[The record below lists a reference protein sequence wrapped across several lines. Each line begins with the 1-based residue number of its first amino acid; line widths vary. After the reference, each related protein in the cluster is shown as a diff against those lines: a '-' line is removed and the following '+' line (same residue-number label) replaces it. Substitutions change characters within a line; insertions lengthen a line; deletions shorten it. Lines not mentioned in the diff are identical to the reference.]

1 VLEGRQSLSGRFPS
15 SRRRAVLWFG
25 QKWRHASVAF
35 LLLLTGIALLLVPA
49 VRKTLK
55 RYVQESLTQETF
67 APVNYSRQ
75 FIRDVIPEPEPAL
88 LQNQAQTESKDL
100 TSASRRDQ
108 EESLAD
114 LPDDAGVKPRS
125 TRKAE
130 GEVKTK
136 KAGQYSPA
144 GVESGPKKVEFPQ
157 YVLKPPYVYTVQVE
171 SFKDP
176 DVAEARMRELQ
187 NRGFDAWVA
196 WIDLGEMGVWYRVLV
211 GKFKD
216 KTEAQA
222 MARQL
227 SQKREFHRA
236 RQIATHEG
244 SKKDKGN

>member
-1 VLEGRQSLSGRFPS
+1 VHVLEGRQSLSGKFPS
-15 SRRRAVLWFG
+15 SGRRAVLWFG

-35 LLLLTGIALLLVPA
+35 LLVLIGIALLLVPA

-75 FIRDVIPEPEPAL
+75 FIRDVIPPPEPAVL
-88 LQNQAQTESKDL
+88 RNKNRKESRDL

-108 EESLAD
+108 EESLGD
-114 LPDDAGVKPRS
+114 LPDDAGVKPRPMN
-125 TRKAE
+125 KAE
-130 GEVKTK
+130 DEIKTK
-136 KAGQYSPA
+136 KAEKYSP
-144 GVESGPKKVEFPQ
+144 GKVESGKRKVEFPQ
-157 YVLKPPYVYTVQVE
+157 FVLKPPYVYTVQVE

-222 MARQL
+222 MARKL

-236 RQIATHEG
+236 RQIATHKE
-244 SKKDKGN
+244 SVKNQ

>member
-1 VLEGRQSLSGRFPS
+1 
-15 SRRRAVLWFG
+15 
-25 QKWRHASVAF
+25 WRHAPIAF
-35 LLLLTGIALLLVPA
+35 LLVLIGIALLLVPA

-75 FIRDVIPEPEPAL
+75 FIRDVIPPPESAGL
-88 LQNQAQTESKDL
+88 RNQVRTESKDL
-100 TSASRRDQ
+100 ASASRRDQ
-108 EESLAD
+108 AESLQG
-114 LPDDAGVKPRS
+114 LSDDAELKPHS
-125 TRKAE
+125 MKKAE
-130 GEVKTK
+130 GEAKTEK
-136 KAGQYSPA
+136 TEQYSPA
-144 GVESGPKKVEFPQ
+144 QVESRKKKIEFPQ

-222 MARQL
+222 MAHQL
-227 SQKREFHRA
+227 SQRREFHRA
-236 RQIATHEG
+236 RQIATHKG
-244 SKKDKGN
+244 STKDKGN

>member
-1 VLEGRQSLSGRFPS
+1 VLEGRQSLSGKFPS
-15 SRRRAVLWFG
+15 SRRRAFLWFG
-25 QKWRHASVAF
+25 RKWRHASVAF
-35 LLLLTGIALLLVPA
+35 LLVLIGIALLLVPA

-75 FIRDVIPEPEPAL
+75 FIREVIPPPEPAVL
-88 LQNQAQTESKDL
+88 RKQAETESRDL

-108 EESLAD
+108 ED
-114 LPDDAGVKPRS
+114 LLQGLSGDAGVKQRS
-125 TRKAE
+125 RRKAK
-130 GEVKTK
+130 GEAKAKKT
-136 KAGQYSPA
+136 GQSSPA
-144 GVESGPKKVEFPQ
+144 NVESRKKKVEFPQ

-222 MARQL
+222 MARHL
-227 SQKREFHRA
+227 SQQREFHRA
-236 RQIATHEG
+236 RQIATHKG
-244 SKKDKGN
+244 SAKD

>member
-1 VLEGRQSLSGRFPS
+1 VLI
-15 SRRRAVLWFG
+15 
-25 QKWRHASVAF
+25 
-35 LLLLTGIALLLVPA
+35 GIALLLVPA

-75 FIRDVIPEPEPAL
+75 FIRDVIPPPEPAVL
-88 LQNQAQTESKDL
+88 RNKNLEESRDL

-108 EESLAD
+108 EESLED

-125 TRKAE
+125 MNKAE
-130 GEVKTK
+130 DEIKTK
-136 KAGQYSPA
+136 KAEKYSPA
-144 GVESGPKKVEFPQ
+144 RVESGKKKVEFPQ

-222 MARQL
+222 MARKL

-236 RQIATHEG
+236 RQIATHKESVKG
-244 SKKDKGN
+244 ERKNTGPAKD

>member
-1 VLEGRQSLSGRFPS
+1 
-15 SRRRAVLWFG
+15 
-25 QKWRHASVAF
+25 VAF
-35 LLLLTGIALLLVPA
+35 LLVFVGIALLLVPA

-75 FIRDVIPEPEPAL
+75 FIRDVIPPPEPAAL
-88 LQNQAQTESKDL
+88 RNQTRIASRDL

-108 EESLAD
+108 EESLQGLSAA
-114 LPDDAGVKPRS
+114 AGVKARS

-130 GEVKTK
+130 GEATTK
-136 KAGQYSPA
+136 KKGQYSA
-144 GVESGPKKVEFPQ
+144 ANVESGTKKVEFPQ

-176 DVAEARMRELQ
+176 QIAEERMRELQ

-211 GKFKD
+211 GKFKE
-216 KTEAQA
+216 KPEAQA

-227 SQKREFHRA
+227 SQRREFPRA
-236 RQIATHEG
+236 RQIATHKESVAG
-244 SKKDKGN
+244 QGAKKD